1 MIVANGHSNDFLHKY
16 RNNQIQQGLGLG
28 IYLDD
33 FLLFKRGQLNFILG
47 HDNVGKS
54 YWMMWYF
61 LSLATQHNIKFTL
74 FMDENSVNNAMRDL
88 VRMYL
93 GKNIQDSSAKELEI
107 AIMKV
112 EEWFSFIDNSKR
124 YTPEEIL
131 NIFRECKSDV
141 FLIDPFNALK
151 MQMSYSLNYDVLN
164 ELKMFCKTTKS
175 TIYINAHPSSQSGRR
190 MSVFPK
196 GHTHEGQVMPPM
208 KDDIEGGK
216 AFSNKADD
224 FLILHRFVASLND
237 KTTTYLEVRKVKD
250 TDTGGQQTLINNPIA
265 FDFNRGNGFL
275 CGGQDSIKR
284 PKNFQTIIYKD
295 EPIAPVDFNKIGRQ
309 VNESK
314 LTPED
319 EGFFPF

>member
-61 LSLATQHNIKFTL
+61 LSLATQHDIKFTL

-93 GKNIQDSSAKELEI
+93 GKKIQDSSAKELEI

-151 MQMSYSLNYDVLN
+151 MQMSYSSNYDVLN

-224 FLILHRFVASLND
+224 FLILHRFVASPND

-284 PKNFQTIIYKD
+284 PKNFQTVIYKD
-295 EPIAPVDFNKIGRQ
+295 EPITPVDFNKIGRQ

>member
-1 MIVANGHSNDFLHKY
+1 MIVANGHSNDFLNKY
-16 RNNQIQQGLGLG
+16 RNNQIQKGLGLN

-33 FLLFKRGQLNFILG
+33 YLLFKRGQLNFILG

-54 YWMMWYF
+54 YWIMWYF
-61 LSLATQHNIKFTL
+61 LSLATQHDLKFTL

-93 GKNIQDSSAKELEI
+93 GKKIQDSSQMELDI
-107 AIMKV
+107 AIIKI
-112 EEWFSFIDNSKR
+112 ESHFNFIDNSKR

-131 NIFRECKSDV
+131 NVFRECKSDV

-151 MQMSYSLNYDVLN
+151 MQMSYSSNYDVLN

-190 MSVFPK
+190 MAVFPK
-196 GHTHEGQVMPPM
+196 GHDYEGQVMPPM

-224 FLILHRFVASLND
+224 FLILHRFVASKTNN
-237 KTTTYLEVRKVKD
+237 TTTLLEVRKVKD

-284 PKNFQTIIYKD
+284 PKTFQTIIYQD
-295 EPIAPVDFNKIGRQ
+295 EPIKQANLMNIGRE
-309 VNESK
+309 VNEFK
-314 LTPED
+314 PLTD
-319 EGFFPF
+319 DQLPF

>member
-16 RNNQIQQGLGLG
+16 RNNQIEKGLGLG

-33 FLLFKRGQLNFILG
+33 YLLFKRGQLNFILG

-54 YWMMWYF
+54 YWIMWYF
-61 LSLATQHNIKFTL
+61 LSLATQHDLKFTL

-93 GKNIQDSSAKELEI
+93 GKKIQDSSQKELEI
-107 AIMKV
+107 AIIKI
-112 EEWFSFIDNSKR
+112 ESWFSFIDNSRR

-131 NIFRECKSDV
+131 KVFIECKSDV

-151 MQMSYSLNYDVLN
+151 MQMSYSSNYDVLN

-190 MSVFPK
+190 LAVFPK
-196 GHTHEGQVMPPM
+196 GHTYEGQVMPPM

-224 FLILHRFVASLND
+224 FLILHRFVASPND
-237 KTTTYLEVRKVKD
+237 KTTTFLEVRKVKD

-284 PKNFQTIIYKD
+284 PKTFQIVIYQD
-295 EPIAPVDFNKIGRQ
+295 EPIKQANLMNIGRE
-309 VNESK
+309 VNEFK
-314 LTPED
+314 PLTD
-319 EGFFPF
+319 DQLPF

>member
-16 RNNQIQQGLGLG
+16 RNNQIQKGLGLG

-61 LSLATQHNIKFTL
+61 LSLATQHDIKFTL

-151 MQMSYSLNYDVLN
+151 MQMSYSSNYDVLN

-224 FLILHRFVASLND
+224 FLILHRFVASPND

-284 PKNFQTIIYKD
+284 PKNFQTVIYKD
-295 EPIAPVDFNKIGRQ
+295 EPIVPVDFNKIGRQ